1 MKMISKNN
9 ANYNFKNLSQAG
21 SILLI
26 VIIFILLSGMIM
38 TFIFKFYFSSF
49 EIIKNHK
56 NNQKA
61 FNNFL
66 SPKNSPENNVFLFP
80 KIKKDNIDFNNL
92 LSSGALCPIKNVF
105 IKNKDFISDRFC
117 EISNINNLYIG
128 NIISKKSIKFPF
140 SLLVSSGSIF
150 LEHELIITQDT
161 TILSLGDIEILNI
174 IGEDLSK
181 NYSIFFQSETNNVT
195 IKHASNIK
203 TLSFPF
209 ITLPSYKQNVF
220 AIKF

>member
-1 MKMISKNN
+1 MIT
-9 ANYNFKNLSQAG
+9 NFKIKNFRYAINQQG

-38 TFIFKFYFSSF
+38 TYIFKIYFSSI

-56 NNQKA
+56 INKSEINT
-61 FNNFL
+61 FL
-66 SPKNSPENNVFLFP
+66 SPKNKIENKLSLYP
-80 KIKKDNIDFNNL
+80 KKINKNKIDFNNIL
-92 LSSGALCPIKNVF
+92 KNGVYCPIKNIV
-105 IKNKDFISDRFC
+105 KKDKIFTSDRFC

-128 NIISKKSIKFPF
+128 NLISKKNIIFPF
-140 SLLVSSGSIF
+140 PLLVSSGNIF
-150 LEHELIITQDT
+150 LEHELIITEDT

-174 IGEDLSK
+174 IGEDASK
-181 NYSIFFQSETNNVT
+181 NYSLFLQSETNNIT

-203 TLSFPF
+203 TLSSPF